1 MQVKLFQ
8 VFYWLDWYSM
18 RKPNF
23 CSKRHTRLGMT
34 PSIPFKAVTREIV
47 DAIHTSGL
55 LEVQVKLFLVF

>member
-1 MQVKLFQ
+1 MVKL
-8 VFYWLDWYSM
+8 VFKILLKAAYGCL
-18 RKPNF
+18 R
-23 CSKRHTRLGMT
+23 MT